1 MPINNYIYQVF
12 VAKPHIVFV
21 ERFIS
26 TNNILK
32 SSDRQSLFVELG
44 NGFLIA
50 NFDMLLL
57 TSLWLN
63 ILSC

>member
-1 MPINNYIYQVF
+1 MPINNYIYQVL
-12 VAKPHIVFV
+12 AKPHIVFV

-32 SSDRQSLFVELG
+32 SSDCQSLFVELG